1 MVEQTIKIPWKRF
14 SEQVPDFDK
23 PILFKCL
30 EDDRKEYYRRGYLS
44 SAELGVIIPG
54 NNETIMIEKEQA
66 HLFLWAYPEEVFSI
80 MGVEPPVGSAYPMD
94 FYISNVAGMLSK
106 ILKNLED
113 RYGKMTPEQKR
124 TIAGIQILR

>member
-54 NNETIMIEKEQA
+54 NNETIMIEKSRPTCFCG
-66 HLFLWAYPEEVFSI
+66 H
-80 MGVEPPVGSAYPMD
+80 
-94 FYISNVAGMLSK
+94 
-106 ILKNLED
+106 
-113 RYGKMTPEQKR
+113 TPKKCLVSW
-124 TIAGIQILR
+124 G